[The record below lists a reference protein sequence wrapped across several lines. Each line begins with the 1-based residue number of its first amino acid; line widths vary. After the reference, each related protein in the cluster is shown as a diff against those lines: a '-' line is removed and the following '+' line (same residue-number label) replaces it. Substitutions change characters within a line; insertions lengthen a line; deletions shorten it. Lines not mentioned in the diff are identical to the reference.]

1 MNRLACAALAVIA
14 LAVLSSAS
22 VGAEAEASVGDALVL
37 IAEAD
42 DLYDRWSG
50 PFDFDTYE
58 TSLRGAI
65 LLWEEALGLLPG
77 ENVQSRSHVL
87 TRLSQAYFELG
98 EGYLSDR
105 GEKEDVYEAGKDAA
119 LASLRLD
126 STFDATEAQD
136 GFRAALRSAIDIRA
150 IFWYGNTLGQWLNYH
165 QITAIMGGVRDVL
178 ASFERSIEL
187 DETYD
192 GGGPHRA
199 MAALLSQAYFVVGRS
214 REDAVAHFER
224 SIEIAPSHLES
235 AVSYAEFYARP
246 TGDISLFDELIAGV
260 LEKAMDPTV
269 VAAFP
274 FYNKLSIDR
283 ANALVA
289 ED

>member
-1 MNRLACAALAVIA
+1 MNRLACTALAVIA
-14 LAVLSSAS
+14 LTALSSAS
-22 VGAEAEASVGDALVL
+22 MGAEAEVSARDAPVL

-42 DLYDRWSG
+42 GLYDRWSG
-50 PFDFDTYE
+50 PFDFDAYE

-65 LLWEEALGLLPG
+65 LLWEAALDLLPE

-105 GEKEDVYEAGKDAA
+105 GEKEGAYEVGKDAA

-126 STFDATEAQD
+126 PTFDATEARD
-136 GFRAALRSAIDIRA
+136 GFRAALRSASDVRA

-165 QITAIMGGVRDVL
+165 QITAFFGGARDVL

-187 DETYD
+187 DETFD

-199 MAALLSQAYFVVGRS
+199 MAALLSRAYFVVGRS
-214 REDAVAHFER
+214 REDAVVHFER
-224 SIEIAPSHLES
+224 SIEIAPNHLES

-246 TGDISLFDELIAGV
+246 TDDIELFDALIAGV
-260 LEKAMDPTV
+260 LEKAADATV

-283 ANALVA
+283 ANALA
-289 ED
+289 AGD

>member
-1 MNRLACAALAVIA
+1 M
-14 LAVLSSAS
+14 
-22 VGAEAEASVGDALVL
+22 
-37 IAEAD
+37 
-42 DLYDRWSG
+42 
-50 PFDFDTYE
+50 
-58 TSLRGAI
+58 TSPLRGAI
-65 LLWEEALGLLPG
+65 SLWEEALSLLPV

-87 TRLSQAYFELG
+87 GRLSQAHFELG

-105 GEKEDVYEAGKDAA
+105 GEKESAYEAGRDAA

-126 STFDATEAQD
+126 PSFVATEARD
-136 GFRAALRSAIDIRA
+136 GFRAALRSASDIRA

-165 QITAIMGGVRDVL
+165 QFTAVLGGVRDVL

-187 DETYD
+187 DEAYD

-214 REDAVAHFER
+214 REDAVVHFER
-224 SIEIAPSHLES
+224 SIEIAPNHLES

-246 TGDISLFDELIAGV
+246 TGDRELFDALIAGV
-260 LEKAMDPTV
+260 LEKAVNPAV

-283 ANALVA
+283 AHVLAA
-289 ED
+289 GD

>member
-1 MNRLACAALAVIA
+1 MRHRAGASCAAALAVLVGLSWAICATGEVAA
-14 LAVLSSAS
+14 LI
-22 VGAEAEASVGDALVL
+22 AEAEA
-37 IAEAD
+37 
-42 DLYDRWSG
+42 LYDRWDD
-50 PFDFDTYE
+50 PFDFAAYGA
-58 TSLRGAI
+58 SLRRAI
-65 LLWEEALGLLPG
+65 ELWERALSLLPD
-77 ENVQSRSHVL
+77 ENVQSRSQIL
-87 TRLSQAYFELG
+87 NSLSQSYFEWA
-98 EGYLSDR
+98 EGYLPGSR
-105 GEKEDVYEAGKDAA
+105 EKEATYELGKDAA

-126 STFDATEAQD
+126 PVFVATEASE
-136 GFRAALRSAIDIRA
+136 GFRAALRSASDVAA

-165 QITAIMGGVRDVL
+165 QFTAVLGGVRDVS

-214 REDAVAHFER
+214 PEDAVVHFER

-246 TGDISLFDELIAGV
+246 TGDIPLFDALIAGV
-260 LEKAMDPTV
+260 LEKAADPTV

-274 FYNKLSIDR
+274 FYNRLSIDR
-283 ANALVA
+283 AEALVA
-289 ED
+289 GD